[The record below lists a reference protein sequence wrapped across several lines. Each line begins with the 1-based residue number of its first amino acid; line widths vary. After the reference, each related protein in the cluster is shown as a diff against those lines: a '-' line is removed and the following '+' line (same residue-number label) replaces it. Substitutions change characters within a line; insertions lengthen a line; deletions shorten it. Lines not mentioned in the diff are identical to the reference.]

1 MGFVADTTLAPSFD
15 IEIEGQSVGDGINR
29 FIRHVEYESAD
40 GLADMARLRCVNPE
54 AIISKAKVFQ
64 PGNEMS
70 VYAGWGKKQLE
81 HLGRVII
88 VKQTP
93 NFPQADEPTVEI
105 VGYTKDTLLMDNSP
119 EKSQKRRFKDSR
131 YSDAVEDRATD
142 EAYKM
147 EVDIDPTKDDPHNFI
162 QKAGLSDYD
171 FIKGLA
177 NITGYVFWVD
187 GTAGTGTQVWTL
199 HFRDPDKLVEQE
211 KDYTFNYDD
220 GDNSTL
226 LSFTPELLITGAKTK
241 IAVVVKDTKTGR
253 VIKTEIEEENNQAP
267 DVDAAG
273 DLNGDVQGE
282 FTSASDIKLFFGD
295 YSFSIHTGR
304 KFTSEADAIRWAQ
317 QWYRR
322 QRENFILSRG
332 RTIGLENLRA
342 RQTHN
347 ITGVSDSYDGK
358 YYYTKVKH
366 VLNDSVG
373 YICDF
378 NARKVVP

>member
-199 HFRDPDKLVEQE
+199 HFRSPDKLVEQE